1 MSEALSNTPIAPVWW
16 TVTHFG
22 SSSLLLPA
30 FVLVAFGLWR
40 SGARAAARHYVV
52 AMTAAVALTVTS
64 KCLFYGWG
72 VGIAAIDFTGVSGHG
87 LLAAAI
93 LPLLLRGLPGRWG
106 RDLGAPLGAALALL
120 VVTLALQLMLAD
132 RERLRV
138 HAQLVL
144 SFLVGGIASVIFGV
158 LAVGVLA
165 SGHVVALL
173 VILNLIGTVRTVV
186 VPPTIDKTFWVSRD
200 KASGE
205 YLEQMGGFM
214 AWLVLDVAD
223 ELDGWVLMTA
233 QRG

>member
-40 SGARAAARHYVV
+40 SGAQAAARHYVV

-120 VVTLALQLMLAD
+120 VGVSRVVVGAHSVSEVVAAWLLGLAVSVPVV
-132 RERLRV
+132 RRLGQVPLR
-138 HAQLVL
+138 HPASRWAPCQLVL
-144 SFLVGGIASVIFGV
+144 ALTTRTATYLPAHATEVRIALWLSGKVQPFRRHQ
-158 LAVGVLA
+158 LHQAAPAPAAAAPAVPAGA
-165 SGHVVALL
+165 H
-173 VILNLIGTVRTVV
+173 
-186 VPPTIDKTFWVSRD
+186 
-200 KASGE
+200 
-205 YLEQMGGFM
+205 
-214 AWLVLDVAD
+214 
-223 ELDGWVLMTA
+223 
-233 QRG
+233 